1 MEALEQLRDAKAVE
15 GSIFR
20 RQLSL
25 CYRIVMNIL
34 GIYKI
39 EVQRMNDNG
48 LGFLKGKK
56 IAMGCTSVLDGNY

>member
-1 MEALEQLRDAKAVE
+1 MEALEQLREAKAVE

-25 CYRIVMNIL
+25 CYQIIIHIL

-39 EVQRMNDNG
+39 EVQRMNDYG
-48 LGFLKGKK
+48 LRFLNAKK
-56 IAMGCTSVLDGNY
+56 